1 MNNIKLD
8 RYIMKGKRN
17 FTKFCTRY
25 KNLACPCIVIYGCGK
40 KTQMPKG
47 ERVGLQLKITLL

>member
-1 MNNIKLD
+1 
-8 RYIMKGKRN
+8 MKEKRA
-17 FTKFCTRY
+17 FSEFCTGY
-25 KNLACPCIVIYGCGK
+25 KNLACPYIVIYGCEE